1 MANKGKTLIRKPKRY
16 TELSSNDLHNRLHKR
31 NLPPNIINQ
40 IKEQVALKKKLI
52 NTARVESK
60 IRMKRWAKLIEPL
73 TKEIK
78 SVRANMKY
86 HEQHN
91 PELHIF
97 FTDYLDLLQQTRGI
111 LTTRK
116 LNRETTPTNYDRT
129 KRHWSDH
136 INPELRKDYTHRYH
150 NIPYASKHSSRREI
164 FK

>member
-1 MANKGKTLIRKPKRY
+1 MRTTPKRY
-16 TELSSNDLHNRLHKR
+16 TELSSNELHNRLHKR
-31 NLPPNIINQ
+31 GLPHHTIEH
-40 IKEQVALKKKLI
+40 IKERVALQKKLR
-52 NTARVESK
+52 NTLRVENK

-86 HEQHN
+86 HQQHN
-91 PELHIF
+91 PELYYF

-111 LTTRK
+111 LTTFK
-116 LNRETTPTNYDRT
+116 LQRETTPINHDR
-129 KRHWSDH
+129 KKKHWSDY

-150 NIPYASKHSSRREI
+150 SIPLSSKHSSRREI